1 MLHSKNS
8 YLLSLLPNVT
18 GRTLTPKKKTE
29 TLVSS
34 VIHIVSAT
42 ADGC

>member
-8 YLLSLLPNVT
+8 FLLSLLPNVT
-18 GRTLTPKKKTE
+18 GDTDTKKKTE